1 MDRLKESMPSRARV
15 AIRGT
20 LDEFAP
26 MLQLPDWQTPAF
38 ALDTGSGM
46 TTGKMT
52 VNNYISG
59 NYIKEDYDVERIG
72 DLLVKRLYRAGVAK

>member
-1 MDRLKESMPSRARV
+1 
-15 AIRGT
+15 
-20 LDEFAP
+20 
-26 MLQLPDWQTPAF
+26 
-38 ALDTGSGM
+38 M
-46 TTGKMT
+46 TAGKMT